1 MFKLSL
7 FHPKV
12 IQKVNEFYICLCYQF
27 VSNWP
32 KSLFSGDAFN
42 VQGDKVPDV
51 FLQRNVESLLF
62 NLRESA
68 KVADDFVRPAS
79 QVAAQTDVVD
89 GVHGQVLNEQD
100 PFALWVADV
109 LPVIVLSA
117 LYVNSMKKWNYNL
130 IDYIPQNI
138 LFAMI

>member
-1 MFKLSL
+1 MG
-7 FHPKV
+7 KV
-12 IQKVNEFYICLCYQF
+12 LKPAGVKCSILEFFLLYQF

-32 KSLFSGDAFN
+32 KSLFRGDAFN

-68 KVADDFVRPAS
+68 KVADDFVRPAN

-117 LYVNSMKKWNYNL
+117 LYVNSMKK
-130 IDYIPQNI
+130 
-138 LFAMI
+138 

>member
-1 MFKLSL
+1 MISEPSVNLAMGKVLKPAGVKCSKL
-7 FHPKV
+7 
-12 IQKVNEFYICLCYQF
+12 EFFLLYQF

-32 KSLFSGDAFN
+32 KSLFRGDAFN

-68 KVADDFVRPAS
+68 KVADDFVRPAN

-89 GVHGQVLNEQD
+89 CVHGQVLNEQD

-109 LPVIVLSA
+109 LPVIIFATLQS
-117 LYVNSMKKWNYNL
+117 
-130 IDYIPQNI
+130 I
-138 LFAMI
+138 LEIN

>member
-1 MFKLSL
+1 M
-7 FHPKV
+7 
-12 IQKVNEFYICLCYQF
+12 FYIRISSLYQF

-42 VQGDKVPDV
+42 VQTSKLPDV
-51 FLQRNVESLLF
+51 FLQGSAESLLF

-68 KVADDFVRPAS
+68 KVADDFVRPAN

-109 LPVIVLSA
+109 LPVKVLSA
-117 LYVNSMKKWNYNL
+117 LNVKSMKINY
-130 IDYIPQNI
+130 IRQDIS
-138 LFAMI
+138 